1 MDRPAL
7 LLGIAGMIF
16 DSLFDVFRGKAVTIP
31 PMDGALRPNTAL
43 DDSASEILEVSEPD
57 NLCGS
62 AEHVFYSSG
71 HDLMTLEG
79 HGEGPAAAAR
89 LMRQSALL
97 RVPQKATSP
106 LD

>member
-1 MDRPAL
+1 
-7 LLGIAGMIF
+7 MIF
-16 DSLFDVFRGKAVTIP
+16 ASLFDVFRGKAVTIP

-71 HDLMTLEG
+71 HDVMRLEG
-79 HGEGPAAAAR
+79 LEKDQHFSIAAKSIGR
-89 LMRQSALL
+89 
-97 RVPQKATSP
+97 K
-106 LD
+106 